1 MNVSAQQINK
11 IVKGKQNLTFETIG
25 KLEDAL
31 GISLIEIIA
40 FKPTMEIKTSATQI
54 QFVSKNGKNKKISK
68 VLQKQ

>member
-31 GISLIEIIA
+31 GISLIEIIDY
-40 FKPTMEIKTSATQI
+40 KPTMEIKTSTTQI
-54 QFVSKNGKNKKISK
+54 QFVSKNVKNKKISK